1 MATSSDLIVSRIDKA
16 RVLLAEA
23 RDAPAAKKVKDAAH
37 YAELLA
43 RRQKLSREVI
53 GHAHALEI
61 DAQRLMGEYLLR
73 GEKNRGG
80 GEKGVGRRGKQC
92 GTALEP
98 HSAPLT
104 YAQLGIDKKEAAD
117 AQTIANIA
125 AEGNGLYDSIRS
137 GKKTVAQAKREFS
150 PPPPPK
156 TVPISETFYQ
166 SMKGLIERLEGI
178 KEQYG
183 SFEKMF
189 ESPLWQKCDTQF
201 VVALIHE
208 ARVLFVQFDK
218 EVREHEDR
226 KKKLQKR
233 SRAGVKKNHQ

>member
-73 GEKNRGG
+73 AEKNQGG
-80 GEKGVGRRGKQC
+80 QPMQRKSTPTNSEGVE
-92 GTALEP
+92 TTP
-98 HSAPLT
+98 T
-104 YAQLGIDKKEAAD
+104 YAQLGIDYKEASD
-117 AQTIANIA
+117 AQTIAKIA

-156 TVPISETFYQ
+156 AVPISETFYQ
-166 SMKGLIERLEGI
+166 SLKGLIERLEGI

-183 SFEKMF
+183 SFTKMF

-208 ARVLFVQFDK
+208 VRVLFVQFDK